1 MARVLIVGCGC
12 RGQALAR
19 RLIEDGHVVR
29 GTTRDPQRIAA
40 IEEAGAEGVTADPFR
55 LATMIGELDGITVAC
70 WLMGSARGERDELE
84 ALHGP
89 RLGSFLHTLIDT
101 HVRGCVYEAAGTA
114 GADLLAGGVEIGRR
128 AGETH
133 PLPFEPVDA
142 APGDLDA
149 WVEAMSAAVTRV
161 LEAR

>member
-19 RLIEDGHVVR
+19 RLADDGHAVR
-29 GTTRDPQRIAA
+29 GTTRARAGIAA
-40 IEEAGAEGVTADPFR
+40 IESAGAEGVIADPYR
-55 LATMIGELDGITVAC
+55 LATMLGELDGITVAC

-89 RLGSFLHTLIDT
+89 RLKSFLHTLIDT
-101 HVRGCVYEAAGTA
+101 HVRGCVYEAAGSVDS
-114 GADLLAGGVEIGRR
+114 GLLAGGVEIGRV

-133 PLPFEPVDA
+133 PLPFEPVDVSPDDMPA
-142 APGDLDA
+142 WLD
-149 WVEAMSAAVTRV
+149 AMSAGVARV
-161 LEAR
+161 IAR